1 MTANTVVAQEKS
13 SVSSLAQ
20 ALDRGYRF
28 CGWGS
33 TEAYLKLAFPAM
45 AGRFVS
51 MDGGRQMSRAM
62 DDNICDAAIM
72 EDVTWESVQGGESCD
87 RLQKVLLPELIYSP
101 GIALAVRDDLQR
113 GLTWAISVARGTGQ
127 WVLAEQYARAKFIP
141 PSTCESV
148 EIMRKDSRSL
158 DIDTGAGVLYLSFFL
173 TTLGICR
180 CLGPGE

>member
-87 RLQKVLLPELIYSP
+87 RLQKVLLPELIYSRC
-101 GIALAVRDDLQR
+101 VTTCSEVSR
-113 GLTWAISVARGTGQ
+113 GQSPSREVPANGCLPSSTLERNSSHHP
-127 WVLAEQYARAKFIP
+127 RAN
-141 PSTCESV
+141 PS
-148 EIMRKDSRSL
+148 R
-158 DIDTGAGVLYLSFFL
+158 
-173 TTLGICR
+173 
-180 CLGPGE
+180 